1 MAIKVYKASAGSGKT
16 YTLVYEYIRYL
27 YEAWLQ
33 KTQSTDLTLNL
44 HRNILAVT
52 FTNKATAEMKER
64 IIKSLYKLSIRDEK
78 KYLSFLRR
86 DIDELK
92 QTSDE
97 KIAQIAMRLLTD
109 ILQDYT
115 QFRVSTIDGFFQQIV
130 RSFARELNVNNQYKV
145 ELEIDRILEIAV
157 DNMLTTLGE
166 ADKKQ
171 LLNWLTEFASEQV
184 DNDKTWNPRNSIL
197 ALAKLITTEE
207 FVSQK
212 KKFGFKLEKLNEYK
226 QHLQNIIKKY
236 EEDAETICKQ
246 ASALFLT
253 LPKPKEEMFDK
264 RKISFFEYKHLKEK
278 KYLLGKMFSDGAKTS
293 AVKDWFKGE
302 YRKDE
307 SLSPFAEQLNR
318 YASAMVD
325 HCSGDCAIEY
335 KTAKIIVSYLYILG
349 ILNEIDE
356 HTMQVC
362 RDNDSLLISSTAD
375 FINKIIDNSDT
386 PFIYE
391 KVGVTTNH
399 FMIDEFQDTSRLQWS
414 NFVPLLRESVDN
426 GYESMIVGDVKQSI
440 YRWRNGDWE
449 ILHKGIKAKFPNE
462 GELHEKPLDENYRS
476 SKNVIEFNN
485 KLYQVDKKEKEDEIK
500 EDEIKA
506 LPYYL
511 DKQLS
516 SRLSLP
522 NVSLEKYFRG
532 VYADAYQKIP
542 KQDKPKPEGYVRVE
556 FLKDDTE
563 NPDRTW
569 DVQSLDNMVT
579 EMKRLQCYGEMAVL
593 VREKKEAQK
602 VAARLQAENIPF
614 YSSEALCVATN
625 LAVRFIV
632 AILEYLSQ
640 PHESLYRANLVALYR
655 QLLHGRNVDARD
667 YDLLSCQVDN
677 YEEWEQQLFESET
690 VAQQFSQIKHQSL
703 QDVIQSIVSLFNL
716 DIINDGLNAPYI
728 QAFID
733 KVQKFAIDGIL
744 DVRALLDYWR
754 EFGAKTFISMPSDGD
769 AVKIMTIHTSK
780 GLEFGIVF
788 IPFVDWVFGFEP
800 GKGSIQLTKT
810 DKKTRNNHLFIDDV
824 SIIPIN
830 TRSSQQLLNSHFS
843 EEIIQEFLYT
853 CLDVMNVLYVA
864 TTRASQQ
871 LYISCVEPKSQKDEK
886 EEKDEKK
893 QLNNI
898 SVATL
903 IRQVLLSDKPNEDL
917 YEVGSSEYVI
927 KNKDNEKKDDS
938 EVESVVLKLN
948 PEYKPTKEKIA
959 ERAQIRFKYSDESL
973 DSSTLLYGIKMHR
986 LFELIKTKQDID
998 SALDILLDEG
1008 YIVDS
1013 EKYQFRK
1020 TICEI
1025 FDIPEVEQ
1033 MFDSRWRVLNET
1045 EIFDVES
1052 DELCRPDR
1060 IMIDEDAKQAIVLD
1074 YKFGSIEQNK
1084 YKTQVKRYV
1093 KLMTQMGYTA
1103 EGYILY
1109 AKKGKLVKV

>member
-27 YEAWLQ
+27 YEAWLANS
-33 KTQSTDLTLNL
+33 QSTEYSLNL

-64 IIKSLYKLSIRDEK
+64 IIKSLYKLSICDEK
-78 KYLSFLRR
+78 KYLSFLRS
-86 DIDELK
+86 DVAELQ
-92 QTSDE
+92 QTTDE

-130 RSFARELNVNNQYKV
+130 RSFARELNLNNQYKV
-145 ELEIDRILEIAV
+145 ELEIDRILEMAV
-157 DNMLTTLGE
+157 DNMLTTLG
-166 ADKKQ
+166 DDNKKH

-184 DNDKTWNPRNSIL
+184 DGDKSWNPRNSIL

-207 FVSQK
+207 YVSQK
-212 KKFGFKLEKLNEYK
+212 KKFGFDIKTLNEYK
-226 QHLQNIIKKY
+226 RHLRDIMKKY
-236 EEDAETICKQ
+236 EDAAELVCNNAQ
-246 ASALFLT
+246 T
-253 LPKPKEEMFDK
+253 LLSTLDVNDMFDN
-264 RKISFFEYKHLKEK
+264 RKISFFKFDYLKEK
-278 KYLLGKMFSDGAKTS
+278 KFELSTMFSDGAKTS
-293 AVKDWFKGE
+293 SVDHWFKG
-302 YRKDE
+302 KHKKNQ
-307 SLSPFAEQLNR
+307 SLSTIAEQLHH
-318 YASAMVD
+318 YASALVD
-325 HCSGDCAIEY
+325 ICSPEGNRAKEY
-335 KTAKIIVSYLYILG
+335 RTAKIIISHLYILG

-356 HTMQVC
+356 HAMQVC
-362 RDNDSLLISSTAD
+362 RESDSLLISSTAD

-414 NFVPLLRESVDN
+414 NFLPLLRETVDN
-426 GYESMIVGDVKQSI
+426 GNESMIVGDVKQSI

-449 ILHKGIKAKFPNE
+449 ILHKGIKEKFPRKDDVV
-462 GELHEKPLDENYRS
+462 EKPLAENYRS
-476 SKNVIEFNN
+476 SANVIKFNN
-485 KLYQVDKKEKEDEIK
+485 QLYQVGEDEKEET
-500 EDEIKA
+500 IKA

-511 DKQLS
+511 DKQLNAQ
-516 SRLSLP
+516 LSLP
-522 NVSLEKYFRG
+522 NVPIDKYFRS
-532 VYADAYQKIP
+532 VYADAYQHIGNP
-542 KQDKPKPEGYVRVE
+542 DKPEGYVRVD
-556 FLKDDTE
+556 FLKDDAE
-563 NPDRTW
+563 DPDKTW
-569 DVQSLDNMVT
+569 DIQSLDNMVA

-602 VAARLQAENIPF
+602 VAARLQEEKIPF

-632 AILEYLSQ
+632 AVLEYLSQ
-640 PHESLYRANLVALYR
+640 PHESLYRANFVALYR
-655 QLLHGRNVDARD
+655 QLLNNRNIDARD
-667 YDLLSCQVDN
+667 YQLLSYQESN
-677 YEEWEQQLFESET
+677 YGEWEHLLFESES

-703 QDVIQSIVSLFNL
+703 QEVIQSIVSLFSLNT
-716 DIINDGLNAPYI
+716 INNGVNAPYI

-744 DVRALLDYWR
+744 DVRALLEYWH
-754 EFGAKTFISMPSDGD
+754 EFGAKTFISMPSDGN

-788 IPFVDWVFGFEP
+788 IPFMDWVFGFES
-800 GKGSIQLTKT
+800 GKGSIQLAKT
-810 DKKTRNNHLFIDDV
+810 DKKTRDNHLFIDDV

-830 TRSSQQLLNSHFS
+830 TLGSQQLLSSHFS

-871 LYISCVEPKSQKDEK
+871 LYISCAEPKSQKDEK
-886 EEKDEKK
+886 KDKNEKK

-898 SVATL
+898 SVATM
-903 IRQVLLSDKPNEDL
+903 IRQVLLADKPDEYFYEKGSNEYIID
-917 YEVGSSEYVI
+917 
-927 KNKDNEKKDDS
+927 KKDKEKKDEL
-938 EVESVVLKLN
+938 EVESVVLTLY
-948 PEYKPTKEKIA
+948 PENQPTKELIA

-998 SALDILLDEG
+998 SALAILLDEG

-1013 EKYQFRK
+1013 EKYQLGK
-1020 TICEI
+1020 TISEI

-1045 EIFDVES
+1045 EIFDIEK

-1060 IMIDEDAKQAIVLD
+1060 IMIDDDSKQAIVLD
-1074 YKFGSIEQNK
+1074 YKFGFIEQNK

-1093 KLMTQMGYTA
+1093 KLLTQMGYATQ
-1103 EGYILY
+1103 GYILY